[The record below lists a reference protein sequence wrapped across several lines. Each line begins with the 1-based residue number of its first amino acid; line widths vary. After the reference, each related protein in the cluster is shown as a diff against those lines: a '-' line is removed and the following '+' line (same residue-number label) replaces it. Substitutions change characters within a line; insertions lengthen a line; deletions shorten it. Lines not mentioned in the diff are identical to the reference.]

1 MGGFRL
7 TIHLDSLETS
17 QTLGSPRVQEPFV
30 PRVTYLCLYLYLNLY
45 LYLYI
50 YIYIIYNYTY
60 FNT

>member
-7 TIHLDSLETS
+7 TFHLDSLETS

-30 PRVTYLCLYLYLNLY
+30 PRVLYLCLYLYLDLYLYLY

-50 YIYIIYNYTY
+50 YYM
-60 FNT
+60 